1 MKIKRKIIGVSL
13 PYNNTA
19 GWSGTDTSKARAE
32 ENVYSGREENR
43 QLRILRMLHSNPNG
57 YTWKE
62 LSEETGL
69 HHGTVSGILSV
80 LHKTEKII
88 RINTVRN
95 RCKVYMHPVHVSNQ
109 MITEKQGRK
118 NTFCPHCGNDV
129 NTPKG

>member
-1 MKIKRKIIGVSL
+1 MKIKRKIMGISL

-32 ENVYSGREENR
+32 ENVISGRER
-43 QLRILRMLHSNPNG
+43 QGQTKVLELLHNNPNG

-62 LSEETGL
+62 LAEETNL

-80 LHKTEKII
+80 LHKTEKIM
-88 RINTVRN
+88 RINTTRN
-95 RCKVYMHPVHVSNQ
+95 RCKVYMHPLHVGNQ
-109 MITEKQGRK
+109 MITEKHGRK

-129 NTPKG
+129 SAPKG

>member
-62 LSEETGL
+62 LSDELNL
-69 HHGTVSGILSV
+69 HHGSASGVLSV
-80 LHKTEKII
+80 LHLVGKIE
-88 RINTVRN
+88 RLAETRN
-95 RCKVYMHPVHVSNQ
+95 RCKVYVLPDFV
-109 MITEKQGRK
+109 QGRATEARK
-118 NTFCPHCGNDV
+118 QRCCPHCGGDL
-129 NTPKG
+129 